1 MHDMF
6 AVERGDSLSQQVYDQ
21 LRLALIRGTYRP
33 GEQLTIRTLA
43 KQMNVSPTPA
53 REALNRLAAEGAL
66 EFGANRSLWV
76 PVLEEKRIRELY
88 AIRAVLEEQ
97 LVRAAFPR
105 LGPEQIQALEACL
118 EAREQALDAQQ
129 FRHALE
135 LNMEFSFI
143 IFRQADLP
151 ITLRIIE
158 NIWLLSGPTM
168 NLFYPELA
176 VDRLGIKLHKLQ
188 LAAIRAGKLD
198 RCLHHMREE
207 DKGIEVIV
215 DKLALLAQQGKPDP
229 HPAPLA
235 IRS

>member
-1 MHDMF
+1 MDDIS

-21 LRLALIRGTYRP
+21 LRLALIRGAYRP
-33 GEQLTIRTLA
+33 GEQLTIRMLA

-88 AIRAVLEEQ
+88 AIRAALEEQ
-97 LVRAAFPR
+97 LVRAAFAR
-105 LGPEQIQALEACL
+105 LGDAQLQALEDCL
-118 EAREQALDAQQ
+118 AAREAALDEQR
-129 FRHALE
+129 FRQALE

-143 IFRQADLP
+143 IFRAADLP

-158 NIWLLSGPTM
+158 GIWLLAGPTM

-176 VDRLGIKLHKLQ
+176 VDRLGIELHKQQ
-188 LAAIRAGKLD
+188 LEAIRAGELE
-198 RCLHHMREE
+198 RCLHYMRKE
-207 DKGIEVIV
+207 DAGVEVIV
-215 DKLALLAQQGKPDP
+215 QKLAALALDGKT
-229 HPAPLA
+229 A
-235 IRS
+235 

>member
-1 MHDMF
+1 MDDISSV
-6 AVERGDSLSQQVYDQ
+6 ARGDSLSQQVYDQ
-21 LRLALIRGTYRP
+21 LRLALIRGAYRP

-66 EFGANRSLWV
+66 EFGVNRSLWV
-76 PVLEEKRIRELY
+76 PVLPEKRIRELY
-88 AIRAVLEEQ
+88 AIRVPLEEQ

-105 LGPEQIQALEACL
+105 LGAEQVQALETCL
-118 EAREQALDAQQ
+118 TTRETALDAQQ

-158 NIWLLSGPTM
+158 SMWLLSGPTM

-176 VDRLGIKLHKLQ
+176 IDRLGIKLHRLQ
-188 LAAIRAGKLD
+188 LEAIRSGDLE
-198 RCLHHMREE
+198 RCLHYMRKE
-207 DKGIEVIV
+207 DAGLEVIV
-215 DKLALLAQQGKPDP
+215 RKLAALEQREKVGATG
-229 HPAPLA
+229 
-235 IRS
+235 